1 MGVNISM
8 QYRKFGK
15 TDVALSIFGMGG
27 HEYLAD
33 GRSRGFNE
41 NFNLA
46 VTPNH
51 IFEGFGQEV
60 RKQALKIAFDSGVNF
75 FDVTQDSEKEALGR
89 NLKEISAPYEFYIQ
103 TRPEGM
109 VYTYDEYNQK
119 MADSDLLRAEVQRI
133 LKLLQRDRLDF
144 LNIAFMKSALDNDPQ
159 YLEKIESNI
168 ADLKKEGLI
177 RFACAD
183 TFSGEYTYLKQIAA
197 GCFDA
202 VYLNFNFADH
212 GAGLHVL
219 PAAKK
224 LGLGV
229 ITREAFMKG
238 QLFKMGVECGFTDRS
253 RLAAIGIKW
262 NLSHPAVTNV
272 IVGTNNP
279 DHLISN
285 LKVIDNLELTDED
298 HRIIDLIKTSETYK
312 AYEER
317 KTKEFFASK

>member
-1 MGVNISM
+1 M

-15 TDVALSIFGMGG
+15 TDIALSIFGMGG
-27 HEYLAD
+27 HEYLRD

-41 NFNLA
+41 NFDLA
-46 VTPNH
+46 VTPNY
-51 IFEGFGQEV
+51 IFEGFGQQV
-60 RKQALKIAFDSGVNF
+60 RKKVLKIAFDSGINF

-89 NLKEISAPYEFYIQ
+89 NLKEISPPYEIYIQ

-119 MADSDLLRAEVQRI
+119 MADYGLLKAEVQRI
-133 LKLLQRDRLDF
+133 LKLLQRERLDF
-144 LNIAFMKSALDNDPQ
+144 LNIAFMRSALDNDPQ
-159 YLEKIESNI
+159 YLAKIGLNI
-168 ADLKKEGLI
+168 DNLKREGLI

-212 GAGLHVL
+212 GASRKILPTASNRGL
-219 PAAKK
+219 A
-224 LGLGV
+224 V

-238 QLFKMGVECGFTDRS
+238 ELFKMANECGFTDRN
-253 RLAAIGIKW
+253 RLAEIGIKW

-279 DHLISN
+279 DHLINN
-285 LKVIDNLELTDED
+285 LKVVENLELTDD
-298 HRIIDLIKTSETYK
+298 DDRIIELIKSSEKYK
-312 AYEER
+312 AYEKR
-317 KTKEFFASK
+317 KTKEFFA